1 MDSPA
6 EQKIQTA
13 HHPHIPDRKTYSEQ
27 MRLNIRVETKATE
40 PFPQPA
46 VFGIVQFSF
55 QELES

>member
-6 EQKIQTA
+6 DKKMQPA
-13 HHPHIPDRKTYSEQ
+13 HSLLIGVKTYPEQ

-46 VFGIVQFSF
+46 VFGIVCVCTLRLSGA
-55 QELES
+55 